1 MNILGLSFMYHD
13 SSATLLTDGE
23 VVAAAA
29 EERFSR
35 QKHSLDFPSAAIAA
49 CLKLGGIGIRD
60 VDAIVFYEKPL
71 QKFERIVTM
80 NALAFPRGFGQFSES
95 MPLWLKYKLF
105 VREMI
110 RGETGYEGEILFAD
124 HHYAHASSAFF
135 ASPFDEAAILTMDGV
150 GEWATMTRGAGRGNR
165 IHLTHELRY
174 PHSLGLW
181 YSTFTAFLGFRVNG
195 GEGKVMGL
203 ASYGEPRFR
212 DKLLRD
218 VIEVRDDGS
227 FRMNLDYFAFHR
239 DTVMFS
245 RRFVDEFG
253 PPRVPEGPITP
264 RDEDLANSMQ
274 KVVEDVCLKAAAHL
288 RKETGLRRL
297 CIAGGVGLNSV
308 TNGRILEEQDWDG
321 IFIQPASGDDGGS
334 LGSTLYLW
342 HQVQGNPRRWSMKHA
357 FLGPANDP
365 DEIERF
371 LKLRDMPY
379 RRYGRFEDLRDRA
392 AADLAA
398 GRIVGWIQGRME
410 YGPRALGNRSIL
422 ANPSVPDMKDVIN
435 LRVKHREPF
444 RPFAPAVPLD
454 RCAEFFD
461 PPFESPYMLL
471 VCRTRPDK
479 VDVLRSITHVDGT
492 ARLQTVTPDQN
503 RRFHDLIV
511 AFGQRTGVP
520 VLLNT
525 SFNIRGEPIVCD
537 YGDGLTCFLNEDMDC
552 LAMEDCYLV
561 KGPAPDG
568 GGPRPVLPPDQW
580 PL

>member
-1 MNILGLSFMYHD
+1 MNVLGLSFMYHD
-13 SSATLLTDGE
+13 SSATLMMDGE

-35 QKHSLDFPSAAIAA
+35 KKHSLDFPSEAIAA
-49 CLKLGGIGIRD
+49 CLRIGGIEAKD
-60 VDAIVFYEKPL
+60 LDAVVFYEKPL

-80 NALAFPRGFGQFSES
+80 NALAFPRGFGQFADS

-105 VREMI
+105 IKEIIRENLDFD
-110 RGETGYEGEILFAD
+110 GDVLFAD

-135 ASPFDEAAILTMDGV
+135 ASGWEEAAILTMDGV
-150 GEWATMTRGAGRGNR
+150 GEWATMTRGVGRGNR

-203 ASYGEPRFR
+203 ASYGQPAYYDQMMR
-212 DKLLRD
+212 DL
-218 VIEVRDDGS
+218 VVVRDDGS
-227 FRMNLDYFAFHR
+227 FALNLDYFAFHR

-245 RRFVDEFG
+245 PAFVRRFG
-253 PPRVPEGPITP
+253 PPRKPESEITV
-264 RDEDLANSMQ
+264 RDRDVAASMQ
-274 KVVEDVCLKAAAHL
+274 KVVETICLKAAGHL
-288 RKETGLRRL
+288 QRETGLQRL

-308 TNGRILEEQDWDG
+308 TNGLILEHLPFDEM
-321 IFIQPASGDDGGS
+321 FIQPASGDDGGS
-334 LGSTLYLW
+334 LGSVLYHW
-342 HQVQGNPRRWSMKHA
+342 HQVLGKPRQWRMRDA

-365 DEIERF
+365 DEIARF
-371 LKLRDMPY
+371 LALRGMPFK
-379 RRYGRFEDLRDRA
+379 RYERFEDLRDRA
-392 AADLAA
+392 ASDLAR

-410 YGPRALGNRSIL
+410 FGPRALGNRSIL
-422 ANPSVPDMKDVIN
+422 ANPTIPDMKDVIN
-435 LRVKHREPF
+435 RRVKHREEF

-461 PPFESPYMLL
+461 PAFDSPFMLL
-471 VCRTRPDK
+471 VSRTRPDK
-479 VDVLRSITHVDGT
+479 ADLLGAVTHVDGT
-492 ARLQTVTPDQN
+492 ARLQTVTREQN

-511 AFGQRTGVP
+511 RFGELTGVP

-525 SFNIRGEPIVCD
+525 SFNIRGEPIICD

-561 KGPAPDG
+561 KGDAPSEG
-568 GGPRPVLPPDQW
+568 RPRPVLSPADW
-580 PL
+580 PE